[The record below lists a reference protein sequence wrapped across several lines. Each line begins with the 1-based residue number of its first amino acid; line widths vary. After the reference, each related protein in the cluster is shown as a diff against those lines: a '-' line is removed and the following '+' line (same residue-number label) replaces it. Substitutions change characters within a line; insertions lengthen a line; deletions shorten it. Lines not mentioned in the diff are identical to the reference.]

1 MSGAGSMERREFLR
15 SVAAGGLVL
24 AVGSAAGCRR
34 VEDDLRGAPDQPA
47 GFTPVAWVRLDPSG
61 TVTIVC
67 HRSEMGQGIRTSMA
81 MIIAD
86 ELEADWGRVRVDQ
99 APGDEKLYG
108 SQNTDGSSSIR
119 NFLPQYRQAGATVR
133 ALLETAAAK
142 QWNVPETDVE
152 AQFHEVIHRPSG
164 RRIGYGALVATARDL
179 PLPAADRLRL
189 KDPSQFRYIGK
200 EIPIVD
206 LRDMTTGKAIYGQD
220 LHHDGMRVAV
230 IARPP
235 VYGARVASLDSAAA
249 EKVPGVER
257 VIRLPEPEQP
267 TGFNAVG
274 GVAVVARNTWAAM
287 QGRALLKVTWTDSPN
302 AAYDSPVYRKELEA
316 TAKQPGKAVRR
327 QGDAPGAI
335 ARAAR
340 RLTAQYYIP
349 HLAHAQMEPP
359 AALAV
364 FENGRME
371 IWATTQNPQAARDT
385 VAGVL
390 KLPEDRVTVHVS
402 LLGGAFGRKSK
413 PDFIVEA
420 AWLARELKG
429 AVKVVWT
436 REDDIQHDYF
446 HTVAVEHLEA
456 GLDAQGRVTGWLHRS
471 VLPSIG
477 STFSRDALYQSA
489 GEAGQGITDLPF
501 ALDHYLAEVGPA
513 PAHVRIGWYRSVINI
528 PHAFAICS
536 FVDELAHAAG
546 RDPRD
551 FLLDLLGPDRLID
564 MSKVGLAGDPWNYG
578 ATFQQHPIDIARY
591 RNVVQLVSERA
602 GWGQKLPPGEGRGIA
617 VHRSFLSYVAA
628 VARVKVD
635 ADGRVTVP
643 RVDVAIDAGFVAHP
657 ERVRAQMEG
666 ATIMALGNTLYSEI
680 TFQEGR
686 PVQSNYTDYR
696 IPRIG
701 EAPREIAVQVVPS
714 TALPGGVGEPGVPPI
729 GAAICNAI
737 FAATG
742 KRIRALPIGDQL
754 KPGAGTA

>member
-1 MSGAGSMERREFLR
+1 VSRVITMERREFLQ
-15 SVAAGGLVL
+15 SFVAGGLVL
-24 AVGSAAGCRR
+24 AVGSAGCRR
-34 VEDDLRGAPDQPA
+34 VDDDLRGAA
-47 GFTPVAWVRLDPSG
+47 EASGGMTPVAWVRLDLAG

-86 ELEADWGRVRVDQ
+86 ELEADWSRVRVEQ
-99 APGDEKLYG
+99 APGDEKRYG

-119 NFLPQYRQAGATVR
+119 NFLSNYREAGATVR
-133 ALLETAAAK
+133 SLLETAAAR
-142 QWNVPETDVE
+142 QWNVPEGEVE

-179 PLPAADRLRL
+179 PLPTGERIRL
-189 KDPSQFRYIGK
+189 KAPSQFRYVGK

-220 LHHDGMRVAV
+220 LRRDGMHVAL

-235 VYGARVASLDSAAA
+235 VYGARIATLDSAEA

-257 VIRLPEPEQP
+257 VIRLPETEPP
-267 TGFNAVG
+267 SGFNAVG
-274 GVAVVARNTWAAM
+274 GVAVVARNTWAAL
-287 QGRALLKVTWTDSPN
+287 QGRNRLKLSWTDGPN
-302 AAYDSPVYRKELEA
+302 GSYDSAAYRRELES
-316 TAKQPGKAVRR
+316 TAQRAGKAVRR
-327 QGDAPGAI
+327 QGDAPAAI

-340 RLTAQYYIP
+340 RVTADYYIP

-364 FENGRME
+364 FENGHME
-371 IWATTQNPQAARDT
+371 IWAPTQHPQAARDT

-390 KLPEDRVTVHVS
+390 KLPVNRVTVHVT

-420 AWLARELKG
+420 AWLARELEG
-429 AVKVVWT
+429 AVKVVWA

-456 GLDAQGRVTGWLHRS
+456 GLDGQGKVTGWLHRS

-477 STFSRDALYQSA
+477 TTFNSETLYQSA
-489 GEAGQGITDLPF
+489 GEAGQGLTDLPF

-528 PHAFAICS
+528 PHAFAIGS
-536 FVDELAHAAG
+536 FIDELAHAAN

-551 FLLDLLGPDRLID
+551 FLFELLGPDRLVD
-564 MSKVGLAGDPWNYG
+564 MSKVGLVGDPWNYG
-578 ATFQQHPIDIARY
+578 ASFEKHPIDIARY
-591 RNVVQLVSERA
+591 RNVLQRVSSTS
-602 GWGQKLPPGEGRGIA
+602 GWGERLPQGEGRGIA

-628 VARVKVD
+628 VARVKVG
-635 ADGRVTVP
+635 ADGVVAVP
-643 RVDVAIDAGFVAHP
+643 RVDIAIDAGFVVHP
-657 ERVRAQMEG
+657 ERVRAQLEG
-666 ATIMALGNTLYSEI
+666 ATIMALGNTLYGEI
-680 TFQEGR
+680 TFQGGR
-686 PVQSNYTDYR
+686 VVQSNYTDYR
-696 IPRIG
+696 VPRIG

-714 TALPGGVGEPGVPPI
+714 TAPPGGVGEPGVPPI

-742 KRIRALPIGDQL
+742 KRLRSLPVGDQL
-754 KPGAGTA
+754 KSGAATA